1 MDTISLLILED
12 DPAHAEA
19 IRRAFESS
27 GQPAEIR
34 VASSLREYCEMV
46 DARPPHIALLDLNL
60 PDGDT
65 DEALS
70 LLSVDGPFP
79 ALVMTSM
86 GNEKVAVAAMKA
98 GALDY
103 LVKSPEAFNDM
114 PRSVQRVLREWNL
127 LQEKRRV
134 EEKLAAAEKIAREK
148 SALLE
153 SILDSPQGVVVFALD
168 SDCRY
173 TEFTRAHRDTMKAIW
188 GVDIEIGMS
197 ILDAIGNPDDR
208 ERAQRHFDSALQGES
223 LLVEE
228 EYGDESLRRTF
239 YENRYSPLC
248 DASGKVI
255 GVAVMVIDITQRK
268 RAEAEL
274 LNLRAAVEQSANTI
288 IITGTNGVIEYA
300 NPAFQKNTG
309 YSADEVLGRT
319 PRVLKSGEQD
329 RDYYRN
335 LWETISSGKTW
346 SGQLH
351 NRRKDGS
358 LCWVSATISPVF
370 DERGGI
376 IRYIGVQEDINEL
389 KGMESSL
396 REALDRAEEA
406 TLAKSE
412 FLANM
417 SHEIRT
423 PINGIM
429 GMADLLLDT
438 GQTAEQRE
446 YAEAIRACGGSL
458 LSLINDILDFSKV
471 EAGQL
476 LLESLDFDIRTT
488 VEESL
493 EILAVKAQQKD
504 LDVVC
509 MISEDVPEILRG
521 DPGRLRQILF
531 NLVGNAIKFTSSGGV
546 TVRADLQNETE
557 TTVTLRLSVADTGI
571 GIPRDKQEAVFAKF
585 IQADLSTSRQ
595 FGGTGLGL
603 AICRQLIH
611 LLQGEISVTSE
622 EGMGSTFSFTAVFQ
636 KPPTGAIQ
644 PTPKEA
650 DLSGVKVLVT
660 DDFETNRVLMTNLLQ
675 RWGCRFA
682 EASDGA
688 SAIALLKQAAR
699 EQDPFAA
706 AFLDMQMPG
715 LDGAELGRQIKGDD
729 EIKST
734 RLVMLTSLGRRGDA
748 ERLAGVGFSGYLPK
762 PIRPALLRKCLAL
775 VLGRQEA
782 EDGSD
787 RDLVTRHT
795 VAETARR
802 RLRVLV
808 AEDNTT
814 SQTIAVKMLE
824 KLGHMAEAVANGE
837 EVIDSLR
844 RIPYDLVLMDCQMP
858 VVDGFAATRII
869 RDPGSNVLNPRV
881 PIIALTAHAMK
892 RDRDLCIEVGM
903 NDYVSKPTSL
913 HDLAAA
919 IERSLAGVSGFDHA
933 ARVADAGSASRDF
946 DREGF
951 IERTLG
957 DPGLA
962 REVAAA
968 FLADSPTLF
977 ERLSRAISAGDAV
990 AAGKFAHELK
1000 GSSATMGGQVLSEIA
1015 AEMQE
1020 AGTENNLPRL
1030 AELLSAARPAFLS
1043 LCARLQEFGSPD
1055 KQG

>member
-12 DPAHAEA
+12 DPPHAEA
-19 IRRAFESS
+19 IRRAFESA
-27 GQPAEIR
+27 GQPVEIR

-79 ALVMTSM
+79 ALVMTSV

-103 LVKSPEAFNDM
+103 LVKSPEAFADM
-114 PRSVQRVLREWNL
+114 PRSVQRVLREWDL
-127 LQEKRRV
+127 LQ
-134 EEKLAAAEKIAREK
+134 A
-148 SALLE
+148 
-153 SILDSPQGVVVFALD
+153 
-168 SDCRY
+168 
-173 TEFTRAHRDTMKAIW
+173 
-188 GVDIEIGMS
+188 
-197 ILDAIGNPDDR
+197 
-208 ERAQRHFDSALQGES
+208 
-223 LLVEE
+223 
-228 EYGDESLRRTF
+228 
-239 YENRYSPLC
+239 
-248 DASGKVI
+248 
-255 GVAVMVIDITQRK
+255 RK

-288 IITGTNGVIEYA
+288 LITGTNGVIEYA

-329 RDYYRN
+329 KDFYRN

-346 SGQLH
+346 NGQLH

-376 IRYIGVQEDINEL
+376 IRYIGVQEDISEL
-389 KGMESSL
+389 KSMESSL

-438 GQTAEQRE
+438 GQTAEQLE
-446 YAEAIRACGGSL
+446 YTEAIRACGGSL

-493 EILAVKAQQKD
+493 EILAVKAQEKG

-521 DPGRLRQILF
+521 DPGRLRQIMF
-531 NLVGNAIKFTSSGGV
+531 NLVGNAIKFTSRGGV

-557 TTVTLRLSVADTGI
+557 TAVTLHFSVADTGI

-603 AICRQLIH
+603 AICRQLVH

-622 EGMGSTFSFTAVFQ
+622 EGRGSTFSFTVNFQ

-650 DLSGVKVLVT
+650 DLTGVKVLVA
-660 DDFETNRVLMTNLLQ
+660 DDFETNRVLMTNSLK
-675 RWGCRFA
+675 RWGCRSA
-682 EASDGA
+682 EALDGA

-715 LDGAELGRQIKGDD
+715 VDGAELGCQIKGDD

-782 EDGSD
+782 EGGAD

-919 IERSLAGVSGFDHA
+919 IERSLSGVSGFGHA

-951 IERTLG
+951 LERTLG

-977 ERLSRAISAGDAV
+977 ERLSRAIAAGDAV
-990 AAGKFAHELK
+990 AAGKCAHELK

-1043 LCARLQEFGSPD
+1043 LCALLQEFGSPD